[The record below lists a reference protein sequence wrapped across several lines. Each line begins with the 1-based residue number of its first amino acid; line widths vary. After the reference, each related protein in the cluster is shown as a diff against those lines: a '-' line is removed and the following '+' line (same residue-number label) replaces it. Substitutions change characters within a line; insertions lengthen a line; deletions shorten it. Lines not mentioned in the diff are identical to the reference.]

1 MRKKLLLLLV
11 CSMTAVWGFA
21 QATSGTCGDNVT
33 WNFDS
38 STGTL
43 TISGTGAMENYGL
56 FNAPWYGYQIKQVEI
71 EYGVTSIGDEAFKF
85 CYGLTS
91 ITIPNSVT
99 NIGDAAFT
107 DCNGLISI
115 TIPNSVT
122 SIGNFAFSDCSG
134 LTSITIP
141 NSVTS
146 IGNNAFDNC
155 YSLTSITIPNSVMSI
170 GYSAF
175 SFCSSLTSIIIPS
188 NLTSISDYVFFG
200 CNGLTSVTIPSD
212 VTSIGNS
219 AFSGCS
225 SLTSI
230 TIPNSVTSINEQ
242 AFSNCNNL
250 TSFEVENAN
259 PSYSS
264 ENGILFNKAK
274 TVLIQF
280 PANKSEIYTIP
291 SGVTSIGNYAFFSCS
306 GLISVTIPSG
316 VTSIGNYAF
325 SGCSGLTSVTIP
337 SGVTSIGN
345 YAFSGCSGL
354 TSVTISSGVRSI
366 GNYAFSGCSGLTS
379 FIIPSVVR
387 SIGEY
392 AFSGCSGLTSVIIP
406 NSVTNIGGGAFYN
419 CSGLTSISIG
429 NNVTNIGSDA
439 FTGCSSLISITVPNS
454 VTSIGNY
461 VFSNCSGLTEL
472 TLPFIGVSTTATG
485 NFSLLGILFGTD
497 SNSNM
502 QQVRQYH
509 TNSLYTDYY
518 LPKNLRKITITEPCS
533 KINYGAFYNCTML
546 EEIVLPGSLTSIA
559 AYAFYNCSKLAGIII
574 PNSVTS
580 IESNIFSGCPLTEV
594 TTPIAQ
600 TGLGLFPASLQKLTV
615 TSACTSI
622 SAGAL
627 SACTNLKELT
637 LPFIGTSVTD
647 NTVLGVLFG
656 TTASGGVRQYDEE
669 GGSLQRYAIPGT
681 LHKLI
686 VTRPIKNLSYGV
698 LYNCVM
704 IDTLDLASSLA
715 GVGKEA
721 LSGCTGLKDI
731 FARGA
736 EPASCYSNTFDGIRT
751 SSIRLHIPEGSL
763 NDYQKATGW
772 KDFFLVEEAPLKIT
786 ALPVPI
792 QGGIIKNNKTEYDY
806 DDICSI
812 EAGAHSD
819 YTFKCWMEDESIV
832 SVDPTYSFTVTAPRT
847 LYAVFTPKEN
857 ADENI
862 QIQAQAR
869 SASISWVAVEDA
881 ANYTLVIYSD
891 ESRTNVIATF
901 QLDANGNV
909 LRNTTRDLSCTI
921 PDLNLATTYYY
932 SLTSY
937 DVNNYTLTISN
948 GNFSTTN
955 ETGIDNLFAGNQLR
969 IYPNPVSESFR
980 ISGLT
985 EPTGITIS
993 DISGKV
999 VLQGMVTFD
1008 EPISVQHLPNGMY
1021 IVRLEG
1027 KMMKMIKR

>member
-1 MRKKLLLLLV
+1 MKKKLLLLLV
-11 CSMTAVWGFA
+11 CSMTAVCGFA
-21 QATSGTCGDNVT
+21 QASGTCGANLT
-33 WNFDS
+33 WYFYS

-43 TISGTGAMENYGL
+43 SISGTGEMANYNSP
-56 FNAPWYGYQIKQVEI
+56 FDVPWYGYQIKRVEI
-71 EYGVTSIGDEAFKF
+71 EYGVTSIGDEAFA
-85 CYGLTS
+85 L
-91 ITIPNSVT
+91 
-99 NIGDAAFT
+99 
-107 DCNGLISI
+107 
-115 TIPNSVT
+115 
-122 SIGNFAFSDCSG
+122 CS

-146 IGNNAFDNC
+146 IGYDAFYDC
-155 YSLTSITIPNSVMSI
+155 GGLTSVSIPNSVTSIGNDAFCGCGGLTSVTIPNSVTSI
-170 GYSAF
+170 GYDAF
-175 SFCSSLTSIIIPS
+175 YGCGGLTSIIIPS
-188 NLTSISDYVFFG
+188 SVTSIEAFTFSGCGLTSIAIPNSVTSIGNSAFSY
-200 CNGLTSVTIPSD
+200 CNGLTSVTIPS
-212 VTSIGNS
+212 G
-219 AFSGCS
+219 
-225 SLTSI
+225 
-230 TIPNSVTSINEQ
+230 VTSINEQ
-242 AFSNCNNL
+242 AFSDCSNL
-250 TSFEVENAN
+250 TSFEVESAN

-264 ENGILFNKAK
+264 ENGVLFNKAK

-291 SGVTSIGNYAFFSCS
+291 N
-306 GLISVTIPSG
+306 G

-325 SGCSGLTSVTIP
+325 SGCSGLTSIIIS

-345 YAFSGCSGL
+345 YAFSGCNGLTSIVIPNGVTRIGNYAFSDCSGL
-354 TSVTISSGVRSI
+354 TSVTIPSGVISI
-366 GNYAFSGCSGLTS
+366 GNYAFSGCGGLTS
-379 FIIPSVVR
+379 FIIPSEVR
-387 SIGEY
+387 SIGDN

-406 NSVTNIGGGAFYN
+406 NNATSIGYEAFSD

-429 NNVTNIGSDA
+429 DNMASIGSSA
-439 FTGCSSLISITVPNS
+439 FAGCSGLTSVTIPNS
-454 VTSIGNY
+454 VTDIGNSI
-461 VFSNCSGLTEL
+461 FDGCSGLTEL

-485 NFSLLGILFGTD
+485 NSSILGILFGTA
-497 SNSNM
+497 SNSSM
-502 QQVRQYH
+502 QQVRQYY
-509 TNSLYTDYY
+509 TASLHDDYY

-546 EEIVLPGSLTSIA
+546 EEIVLPSSLTSIA
-559 AYAFYNCSKLAGIII
+559 ANAFYNCSKLVGIII
-574 PNSVTS
+574 PDSVTS
-580 IESNIFSGCPLTEV
+580 IESYAFSGCPLKEV
-594 TTPIAQ
+594 TTPIVQ
-600 TGLGLFPASLQKLTV
+600 TNLGLFPASVQKLTL
-615 TSACTSI
+615 TSSCTNI
-622 SAGAL
+622 PAGAL
-627 SACTNLKELT
+627 SNCSNLEELE
-637 LPFIGTSVTD
+637 LPFIGTSPT
-647 NTVLGVLFG
+647 NNSILGVLFG
-656 TTASGGVRQYDEE
+656 TTTSGGVMQYTEE

-686 VTRPIKNLSYGV
+686 VARPIKNLSYGA

-786 ALPVPI
+786 ALPVPV

-806 DDICSI
+806 NDICSI
-812 EAGAHSD
+812 EAGAHSG

-832 SVDPTYSFTVTAPRT
+832 SVDPTYNFTVTVPRT
-847 LYAVFTPKEN
+847 LYAIFTPIEN

-921 PDLNLATTYYY
+921 PDLDLATTYYY
-932 SLTSY
+932 SLTSH
-937 DVNNYTLTISN
+937 DANNNALTISN

-985 EPTGITIS
+985 KPTGITIS
-993 DISGKV
+993 DISGKI
-999 VLQGMVTFD
+999 VLQGMVAFD
-1008 EPISVQHLPNGMY
+1008 EPVSVQHLLNGMY
-1021 IVRLEG
+1021 IVRLDG
-1027 KMMKMIKR
+1027 KMMKMVKR